1 MLAQFSILL
10 VPSTSYAVRAE
21 NLLARAGIEA
31 KLIPV
36 PRKFS
41 SNCGVCLRI
50 AQADLDRALEVLKKG
65 KLEPEAV
72 HDL

>member
-1 MLAQFSILL
+1 MLSQFCVLL

-41 SNCGVCLRI
+41 SNCGTCLRI
-50 AQADLDRALEVLKKG
+50 AREDLERALEVLKKG